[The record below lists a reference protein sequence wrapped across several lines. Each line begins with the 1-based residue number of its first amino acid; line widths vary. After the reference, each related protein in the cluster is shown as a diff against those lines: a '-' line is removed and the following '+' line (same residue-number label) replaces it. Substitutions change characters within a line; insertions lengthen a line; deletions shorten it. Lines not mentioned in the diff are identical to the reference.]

1 MSEENSY
8 YVTLKVE
15 NSKAKNIVFVL
26 EIHLTCVSAK
36 HAMNASPEYHLKLAL
51 LDFLKDIQIT

>member
-1 MSEENSY
+1 MSL
-8 YVTLKVE
+8 LKVK

-26 EIHLTCVSAK
+26 EIHLTAK